1 MKKAMAFL
9 AITAILTISV
19 PFAAFSQ
26 QQEESAKIQV
36 ALLLDTSN
44 SMDGLITQAKSQLW
58 KVVNELATAKH
69 QGQMPVLE
77 IALYHY
83 GNDRLNVKG
92 GYIEKISDFTTDL
105 DLVSERL
112 FALTTNGGEEY
123 CGWVIK
129 DATEDLKWS
138 KSPNDLKMIFIAG
151 NEPFN
156 QGKVSFTNSCKET
169 IKKGI
174 IINTIFCGDFNEG
187 VNTDWKKGADLADGS
202 YMSINQNEMT
212 AYVPS
217 PFDDEILKLNTN
229 LNETYIYYGAAGSSA
244 KARQETQDA
253 NAAAVSEEV
262 ALQRV
267 KSKSGAMYK
276 NSTWD
281 LVDGFKT
288 DKEALKNMKDEDLP
302 DTLKKMTKEER
313 EKYVEAKSKERDEI
327 QIKIKDLNNKRD
339 KYVAEERKKLAITNK
354 NSLDEAMINSLKTKA
369 TEKNFEF
376 GK

>member
-1 MKKAMAFL
+1 MAFL
-9 AITAILTISV
+9 AMTAIIAITL
-19 PFAAFSQ
+19 PFAANSQ
-26 QQEESAKIQV
+26 QQEETVKIQV

-69 QGQMPVLE
+69 QGQMPQLE

-83 GNDRLNVKG
+83 GNDRLNAKG
-92 GYIEKISDFTTDL
+92 GHIEKISDFTTDL
-105 DLVSERL
+105 DLVSEKL

-123 CGWVIK
+123 CGWVIRE
-129 DATEDLKWS
+129 ATDDLKWS

-156 QGKVSFTNSCKET
+156 QGKVSFANSCKEA

-187 VNTDWKKGADLADGS
+187 VNTEWKKGADLADGS

-217 PFDDEILKLNTN
+217 PFDDEILKLNTS
-229 LNETYIYYGAAGSSA
+229 LNNTYIYYGAAGSSA
-244 KARQETQDA
+244 KARQETQDI
-253 NAAAVSEEV
+253 NAASVSEEV

-302 DTLKKMTKEER
+302 DTLKKMTKDER

-327 QIKIKDLNNKRD
+327 QAKIKDLNDKRD
-339 KYVAEERKKLAITNK
+339 KYVAEERKKMAVTNK